1 MSFRVWRAAGLIAA
15 TAVLFIAVVL
25 IGLRLLPEPR
35 SEADYLV
42 VGGIA
47 TLVAMGLLF
56 AVLLTTWVRSPNVFF
71 KRRPDDRD
79 D

>member
-1 MSFRVWRAAGLIAA
+1 
-15 TAVLFIAVVL
+15 
-25 IGLRLLPEPR
+25 LPEPR